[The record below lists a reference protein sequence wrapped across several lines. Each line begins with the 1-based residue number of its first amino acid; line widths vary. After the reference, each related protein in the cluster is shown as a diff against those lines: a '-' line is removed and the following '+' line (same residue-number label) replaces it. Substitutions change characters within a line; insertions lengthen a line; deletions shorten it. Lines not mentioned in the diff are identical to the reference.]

1 MSKLITE
8 LKDEHKALKGLLS
21 EVYSYIS
28 TFEKKIEFVKKLKDI
43 VVAHI
48 EKEDAELYPFLNK
61 EAEKDQNLKIKLDL
75 FAKDWG
81 GISEFANYYIGK
93 YSEGDFDGSFA
104 DDTAKLLSALRQR
117 MMKEEISLYSEYD
130 RRYKKQEE

>member
-8 LKDEHKALKGLLS
+8 LKNEHTALKSLLS
-21 EVYSYIS
+21 EVYNYIS
-28 TFEKKIEFVKKLKDI
+28 STEKKIEFVTKLKEI

-48 EKEDAELYPFLNK
+48 TKEDSELYPFLNK

-75 FAKDWG
+75 FAKDWS
-81 GISEFANYYIGK
+81 GISEFANYYIEK
-93 YSEGDFDGSFA
+93 YSKGEFDGSFA
-104 DDTAKLLSALRQR
+104 DDTAKLLSTLRQR

-130 RRYKKQEE
+130 KRYK